1 MRQVVVLEE
10 AAEDIESGRDF
21 YDMQEFGVG
30 DYFADSI
37 VADIECLGLFHG
49 IHSRHFGF
57 FRMLS
62 ERFPFGIY
70 YREAHEATEVFAI
83 LDLRKDPA
91 WIHEELSERN
101 S

>member
-1 MRQVVVLEE
+1 MRKIAVLDE
-10 AAEDIESGRDF
+10 AAEDIERGRDF
-21 YDMQEFGVG
+21 YDMQESGVG

-49 IHSRHFGF
+49 IHSKHFGF
-57 FRMLS
+57 YRMLS

-70 YREAHEATEVFAI
+70 YRELSDVTEVFAI

-91 WIHEELSERN
+91 WIHEELTERK